1 MIDSKTL
8 KALFLEFFRSKNH
21 EIIPSAPLI
30 PERDRTVLFTT
41 AGMHPLVPFL
51 IGERHPSGKRL
62 ANVQKCLR
70 TDDIFEIGDDSHL
83 TFFEM
88 LGNWSLGD
96 YFKKESIEWSF
107 EFLTNEK
114 WLGIDEQLIYVTVF
128 AGDDD
133 APRDEE
139 SATIW
144 RDAGIPTERIFYLPK
159 KDNWWGPAGET
170 GPCGPDTEMFY
181 DSSKEFCGV
190 DCKPSC
196 PCGKYVEIWNNVFM
210 QYNKNSEGKYELL
223 KQKNVDTGMGVE
235 RTVACLNHMKS
246 VFEIET
252 FKPII
257 EKIIGLAGI
266 QVPIQDRQEKSA
278 RIIADHVKASTFIL
292 AEHIEP
298 SNVER
303 GYILRRLLRR
313 AIRHGKLL
321 GIEKEFL
328 TDLIKLVIDIYKI
341 DYPYLEQNS
350 EFILNE
356 TLKEESRFRSTIN
369 RGLRKFNRIVEEK
382 KQIDGNDA
390 FLLFQS
396 FGFPIE
402 MTKELASEKGIALDE
417 SAFEKEFMA
426 HQQVSRIGAEKR
438 FRGNPR
444 DS

>member
-1 MIDSKTL
+1 
-8 KALFLEFFRSKNH
+8 
-21 EIIPSAPLI
+21 
-30 PERDRTVLFTT
+30 
-41 AGMHPLVPFL
+41 
-51 IGERHPSGKRL
+51 
-62 ANVQKCLR
+62 
-70 TDDIFEIGDDSHL
+70 
-83 TFFEM
+83 
-88 LGNWSLGD
+88 
-96 YFKKESIEWSF
+96 
-107 EFLTNEK
+107 EK
-114 WLGIDEQLIYVTVF
+114 WLGIDEQRIYISVF

-144 RDAGIPTERIFYLPK
+144 RSVGVPPERISYLPK

-181 DSSKEFCGV
+181 DTGSEPCGV

-196 PCGKYVEIWNNVFM
+196 PCGKYFEIWNNVFM
-210 QYNKNSEGKYELL
+210 QYNKTSEVRYELL

-235 RTVACLNHMKS
+235 RTIACLNHMKS
-246 VFEIET
+246 VYEIET

-257 EKIIGLAGI
+257 EKIIEIAKI
-266 QVPIQDRQEKSA
+266 QLPLQDKQERSL

-292 AEHIEP
+292 AEKIEP

-328 TDLIKLVIDIYKI
+328 TDLIRMVIDIYKI
-341 DYPYLEQNS
+341 GYPYLEQNS
-350 EFILNE
+350 EFILSE
-356 TLKEESRFRSTIN
+356 TVKEESKFRTSIN
-369 RGLRKFNRIVEEK
+369 RGLRKFNRIIEEK

-402 MTKELASEKGIALDE
+402 MTKELASEKGIVIDE
-417 SAFEKEFMA
+417 SAFEKEFKA
-426 HQQVSRIGAEKR
+426 HQETSRIGAEKR
-438 FRGNPR
+438 FKGNP
-444 DS
+444 